1 MRQGHAGSKRA
12 EPTEFQNHADK
23 GEKKTSLN
31 PHAENWKAQ
40 GTQQQ
45 ELIVRPNRHTKKPME
60 ELNFR
65 IPRNKIRQNSI
76 PLHYP
81 LPLGAAARVR
91 G

>member
-23 GEKKTSLN
+23 TEKKISLN
-31 PHAENWKAQ
+31 PHVENWKAQ
-40 GTQQQ
+40 GIPQQ
-45 ELIVRPNRHTKKPME
+45 ELIVQPNRPTKKLME
-60 ELNFR
+60 ELSTR
-65 IPRNKIRQNSI
+65 ILKNKIRQNST